1 MREPFQTIFIAG
13 LNSQKLMSPVNFII
27 LTSPSVSPGLRLPA
41 GAHRI
46 MLLEDIFT
54 LDIFRAQVLMCHVSF
69 TSALQHP
76 AAVLLNGTQT
86 HYILFWT
93 INLCR
98 IPEKIHQLLM
108 QRNLK
113 AEIGVK

>member
-54 LDIFRAQVLMCHVSF
+54 LDIFSAQVRMCLFHFSF
-69 TSALQHP
+69 SASSGGSMNGPQKHYVYSFGPSICVEYLKNSSTSNATEP
-76 AAVLLNGTQT
+76 
-86 HYILFWT
+86 
-93 INLCR
+93 
-98 IPEKIHQLLM
+98 
-108 QRNLK
+108 
-113 AEIGVK
+113 

>member
-1 MREPFQTIFIAG
+1 
-13 LNSQKLMSPVNFII
+13 MSPVNFII

-54 LDIFRAQVLMCHVSF
+54 LDIFSAQVLMCHVSF

-86 HYILFWT
+86 HYILFCVEYQKNSST
-93 INLCR
+93 SKCNG
-98 IPEKIHQLLM
+98 
-108 QRNLK
+108 NK
-113 AEIGVK
+113 AEVGVK

>member
-27 LTSPSVSPGLRLPA
+27 PTSPSVSPGLRRPA

-54 LDIFRAQVLMCHVSF
+54 LDIFSAQVLHVPCLFHCNIQWWFSF
-69 TSALQHP
+69 NKTWAP
-76 AAVLLNGTQT
+76 VKR
-86 HYILFWT
+86 LFYLAGS
-93 INLCR
+93 ICVQF
-98 IPEKIHQLLM
+98 PENMLKIHQQIANAM
-108 QRNLK
+108 
-113 AEIGVK
+113 AP